1 MKALVADEELQRML
15 VSRAGSNDLLMRGFI
30 GECKA
35 IMNSSQQSP
44 PAQSLPEP
52 KSEILFFFLF
62 FKKKKKTSQ
71 LLLRPSVS
79 SAQILRKT
87 VSQRLHLLEA
97 QCSSRIPFVGN
108 SSSVT
113 SSQDGVLL
121 GNPFA
126 TRVRFEFR

>member
-1 MKALVADEELQRML
+1 MLGLDYEDLLPVLGKLATSTTVKALVADEELQRML

-62 FKKKKKTSQ
+62 FFKKKKK
-71 LLLRPSVS
+71 LRS
-79 SAQILRKT
+79 S
-87 VSQRLHLLEA
+87 
-97 QCSSRIPFVGN
+97 C
-108 SSSVT
+108 
-113 SSQDGVLL
+113 
-121 GNPFA
+121 
-126 TRVRFEFR
+126 